1 MRIPGPDHLA
11 IALLVTAVTT
21 AGAAWAVQSSAAAD
35 LAEAHEIGQ
44 REVPSN
50 DSPPP
55 DLDDYH
61 AILDTISDSVTI
73 RRDIDELLGTVEETV
88 AEFEEQRAT
97 AEAIIADALD
107 QLAAIGRSLDSSLT
121 AAEDSDSKLQT
132 LGTRLERSAELA
144 AAIARELEELDNS
157 LGPSAGG
164 SP

>member
-1 MRIPGPDHLA
+1 MRIPAPDHLA
-11 IALLVTAVTT
+11 IALLVTAVVT

-35 LAEAHEIGQ
+35 LAEADEIGQ
-44 REVPSN
+44 REVPSD

-61 AILDTISDSVTI
+61 AILDTISDSVEI
-73 RRDIDELLGTVEETV
+73 RRDIDELLGTVETTV
-88 AEFEEQRAT
+88 AEFEGQRAT

-107 QLAAIGRSLDSSLT
+107 QLAAIGRSLDSSLK
-121 AAEDSDSKLQT
+121 AAEDSDSKLKT
-132 LGTRLERSAELA
+132 LEARLERSAELA

>member
-11 IALLVTAVTT
+11 IALLATAVAT

-35 LAEAHEIGQ
+35 LSAAHEIGQ

-61 AILDTISDSVTI
+61 AILDTISNSVTI

-88 AEFEEQRAT
+88 SEFEEQRAA

-107 QLAAIGRSLDSSLT
+107 QLAAIGRGLDSSLT
-121 AAEDSDSKLQT
+121 AAEDSDSKLET